1 MSRVV
6 GRCPNRLDFTPEAV
20 IARLDSAGRCV
31 EFRLPGDEPEGV
43 GRADEAVRVGVEQ
56 AGQRRERDD
65 VALVSVYEV
74 LASLRGPCKVVGKP
88 RVCAAERGT
97 LRLVL
102 IILGVI
108 LLVAAVAGG
117 IAVHGL
123 LWLLLIL
130 ALVVFAIGALTGRI
144 TE

>member
-1 MSRVV
+1 MSRSSV
-6 GRCPNRLDFTPEAV
+6 GVRIGSIPRLRPLSPALTRRDGALSFGYLEMSRKV
-20 IARLDSAGRCV
+20 SAERTK
-31 EFRLPGDEPEGV
+31 L
-43 GRADEAVRVGVEQ
+43 RVGVEQ

-65 VALVSVYEV
+65 VALVSVHEV